1 MIDKVEEKLREIQ
14 EKRGKEKE
22 NREKKKQAGKV
33 DLVGIFGDP
42 SKLLKHHWASLLL
55 KEFSCIWEA

>member
-42 SKLLKHHWASLLL
+42 SKLLKHH
-55 KEFSCIWEA
+55 